1 LALKNSQVKV
11 VLATGVVFIVF
22 CCCCSVEEVS
32 TAVGGV
38 LEELPS
44 GLSSTFFRGVLLTV

>member
-1 LALKNSQVKV
+1 
-11 VLATGVVFIVF
+11 VLAPGVVFIVF